1 VQSEW
6 SLFSRDIEESVLPT
20 CRELGIGIVPYS
32 PLGRGMLTGALPADL
47 AADDF
52 RRTLPRFTGDNLDAN
67 LALVEEIRAVAARYD
82 ATPGQVALAWV
93 LAQGND
99 VAPIPGTK
107 RRKYLEENFASLQV
121 ELSAADVEALAKLS
135 PVGNRYADMTWVAG
149 ETAPRD

>member
-1 VQSEW
+1 
-6 SLFSRDIEESVLPT
+6 
-20 CRELGIGIVPYS
+20 
-32 PLGRGMLTGALPADL
+32 MLTGVPQDL

-67 LALVEEIRAVAARYD
+67 LALVDEIRAVAARYD

-107 RRKYLEENFASLQV
+107 RRQLPRGERRRAGAGAVRRRSRV
-121 ELSAADVEALAKLS
+121 ALRS
-135 PVGNRYADMTWVAG
+135 
-149 ETAPRD
+149 